1 MQQSKKEKFIDD
13 LISGMTLEQ
22 KVGQCLVIGFV
33 GTVIT
38 PEILK
43 RIRTYYPAGIRA
55 GLTFRVKTAI
65 HDPTAVGKDRY
76 SERVVR
82 LPRGTVKDFI
92 PGIPIPHCTNEEYC
106 AFLNRL
112 KRESLENGSGIPLH
126 ITLDM
131 EGDLSNDYQRGG
143 IHYFP
148 SCMGLARTGDPGL
161 VRDVAWAIA
170 RQVTGLGFNWIH
182 SPVVDVNTNPMNPEI
197 GTRAYGEDPEEVVRY
212 ALAALEG
219 FRDGGLI
226 ATAKHYPGRG
236 ESAVDAHDAL
246 PVIDVDRK
254 GMMDV
259 HLYPYKKLI
268 EAGLPAVMT
277 AHTAYPSLDPSGESA
292 SLSKAVITDVLR
304 KELGFEGV
312 VTSDAITMGGI
323 IQKYEVPEACIR
335 AIEAGSDLVLVRDE
349 SNLIDEIFEGMV
361 AAAKEGRLG
370 EDRLEESIRRTLS
383 VKYDYGLFDNG
394 NLREVEKAGEGI
406 HDPEV
411 ERIELESAKRTVVVL
426 RDRSNILP
434 LDPTA
439 RILLVEQVN
448 PLHAMTNS
456 QACHPSILW
465 EHMFRLKDDLE
476 QVETELIHTENDRVR
491 VKAKLDRADVLV
503 VTSYYYRNQAF
514 DDAFVRELLDTGK
527 PTVVISNTH
536 YPTGLRD
543 DYGTVIVTY
552 GVGPES
558 MKALASLLFAQK
570 KR

>member
-1 MQQSKKEKFIDD
+1 MSQKKEKFIDG

-38 PEILK
+38 PEILR
-43 RIRTYYPAGIRA
+43 RIRNFYPAGVRA
-55 GLTFRVKTAI
+55 GLTFRVKTAV

-82 LPRGTVKDFI
+82 QPKGTVKDFI

-106 AFLNRL
+106 EFLNRL
-112 KRESLENGSGIPLH
+112 KQEALDNGLGVPLH

-148 SCMGLARTGDPGL
+148 SCMGLGMTGDRQL
-161 VRDVAWAIA
+161 IKDVAWAVA
-170 RQVTGLGFNWIH
+170 RQVTALGFNWIH

-197 GTRAYGEDPEEVVRY
+197 GTRGYSEDPEEVAGY
-212 ALAALEG
+212 AIAALEG
-219 FRDGGLI
+219 FREGGLI

-254 GMMDV
+254 GMMDI
-259 HLYPYKKLI
+259 HLHPYKKMI
-268 EAGLPAVMT
+268 AAGLPAVMT

-292 SLSKAVITDVLR
+292 SLSKEIITDVLR
-304 KELGFEGV
+304 GELGFRGV
-312 VTSDAITMGGI
+312 ITSDAITMGGI

-349 SNLIDEIFEGMV
+349 SNLIDEIYEGMV
-361 AAAKEGRLG
+361 AAARKGRLS
-370 EDRLEESIRRTLS
+370 EERLEESIRRTLS
-383 VKYDYGLFDNG
+383 LKYDYGLFDKG
-394 NLREVEKAGEGI
+394 NLREVARAGEGI
-406 HDPEV
+406 NDPRV
-411 ERIELESAKRTVVVL
+411 VKIESDAARRTV
-426 RDRSNILP
+426 NILWDEQNVLP
-434 LDPTA
+434 LKPDQN
-439 RILLVEQVN
+439 ILLVEQVN

-465 EHMFRLKDDLE
+465 EHMFHYKDDLE
-476 QVETELIHTENDRVR
+476 QVETHLIHTDNDKARVWAKYD
-491 VKAKLDRADVLV
+491 KADILV

-514 DDAFVRELLDTGK
+514 DDSFVQELIDRGK
-527 PTVVISNTH
+527 PVIVVSNTH
-536 YPTGLRD
+536 YPTGVRD
-543 DYGTVIVTY
+543 TFKTLVVTY

-558 MKALASLLFAQK
+558 IRAVAARLFG
-570 KR
+570 R